1 MAKEQQPS
9 GVQGKGPSEEN
20 GKKGGQIKEEV
31 AEGLCRCKEV
41 SKKTV
46 PEMLRLMVSDLAFWK
61 RAGKK
66 K

>member
-9 GVQGKGPSEEN
+9 GVQGKGPSEQ
-20 GKKGGQIKEEV
+20 KGGQIKEEV